1 MMDDSMMLKEGLAV
15 FQQKNKKYFA
25 KKSYSKEG
33 EAFLRC
39 HDIAHVVFGCDTTLY
54 GEGVVKIW
62 TTFGTTLSFWEVITG
77 YNDANAFEL
86 FRMYSFRHILKNI
99 FQYLRV
105 IPKAIFRAKKMT
117 KPWPFSDY
125 NAYLNTPIV
134 EIREAFNIQVLS

>member
-1 MMDDSMMLKEGLAV
+1 MDDSMILQEGLEA
-15 FQQKNKKYFA
+15 FQEKNRKYFS
-25 KKSYSKEG
+25 KRSYSEEGKE
-33 EAFLRC
+33 FLRC

-77 YNDANAFEL
+77 YHDANAFEL

-125 NAYLNTPIV
+125 NAYLNTPIA